1 MPPPER
7 IELPGRVLLRAR
19 PAHAE
24 QTAQAV
30 AASMDELME
39 WMPWAG
45 PEAAKP
51 ENQRVRF
58 TEADAT
64 WDSGEVLEFVL
75 FDAEERALLGV
86 LGLHRRIGPGA
97 IELGY
102 WSHSAYAG
110 KGNIT
115 AAAGALTETALA
127 MPDIQR
133 VEIHCDAANH
143 ASAAIPR
150 KLGYRQVRTEDRAPQ
165 ARAETGKHQIWVRP

>member
-1 MPPPER
+1 MPSPER

-24 QTAQAV
+24 AIAGAV
-30 AASMDELME
+30 AASLAELTD

-51 ENQRVRF
+51 ESQRTRL
-58 TEADAT
+58 TEADST

-75 FDAEERALLGV
+75 FDAAERALLGV

-102 WSHSAYAG
+102 WSHSAHAG
-110 KGNIT
+110 KGNIS
-115 AAAGALTETALA
+115 AAAGVLTETALA
-127 MPDIQR
+127 MPDIER

-143 ASAAIPR
+143 ASAAIAG

-165 ARAETGKHQIWVRP
+165 ARAETGRHQIWVRP